1 METFYEVTPVE
12 RPIDCTV
19 EVPGSKSITN
29 RALLLAAL
37 AEGKT
42 TLEGALFS
50 DDVRCFLDSLKAM
63 GVSIEENEADK
74 RIRVIGTGGKIPNP
88 SGTIYVGSA
97 GTAARFLTAWVGLSG
112 AEYDI
117 TASEQME
124 NRPMQDLF
132 EALTKLGAKITY
144 LKAKDYLPVHIK
156 GIGTACETSEID
168 LDISKSTQYLS
179 ALLMA
184 APILASG
191 LTIRITSE
199 KKTGS
204 YVEITRRMM
213 HEFGVEA
220 AFDGECY
227 RVEAGSCYQT
237 PGTYQVEPDVSAAC
251 YFYAA
256 AAITGGSVT
265 VKNVRRDLMQ
275 GDIQFLDV
283 LKEMGCFLSDKPAG
297 LRVTGP
303 VPGRLKGISVDMND
317 FSDQAL
323 TLAAIAPYADS
334 MVEILNIEHTREQ
347 ECDRMRAI
355 SDNMRR
361 MHITCEE
368 SRDSIRIYPGKPEVA
383 EIETYNDHRV
393 AMAFTILGM
402 RAKDI
407 TIMNPE
413 CCKKTFPDFYK
424 VFETLDATDW

>member
-1 METFYEVTPVE
+1 MNFYEVQRIE

-19 EVPGSKSITN
+19 EVPGSKSVTN

-37 AEGKT
+37 SEGT
-42 TLEGALFS
+42 TVLEGALFS
-50 DDVRCFLDSLKAM
+50 EDVYCFLNSLKSM
-63 GVSIEENEADK
+63 GVSVTEDEAK
-74 RIRVIGTGGKIPNP
+74 KQIRVDGNGGRIPNP
-88 SGTIYVGSA
+88 TGTIYVGSA
-97 GTAARFLTAWVGLSG
+97 GTAARFLTAWIGLSDV
-112 AEYDI
+112 EYEI
-117 TASEQME
+117 TASGQME
-124 NRPMQDLF
+124 NRPMKELF
-132 EALTKLGAKITY
+132 EVLESLGAQITY
-144 LKAKDYLPVHIK
+144 LKTRDYLPVRIK
-156 GIGTACETSEID
+156 GVHVGSQPVKVS

-179 ALLMA
+179 ALLMV
-184 APILASG
+184 APLFEAG
-191 LTIRITSE
+191 LRVRITSE
-199 KKTGS
+199 KKSGS
-204 YVEITRRMM
+204 YVEITRKMM
-213 HEFGVEA
+213 EDFGIEA

-227 RVEAGSCYQT
+227 TVAPGSCYQM
-237 PGTYQVEPDVSAAC
+237 PDVYQVEPDVSSAC

-303 VPGRLKGISVDMND
+303 VPGRLKAVSVDMND

-323 TLAAIAPYADS
+323 TLAAIAPYADG
-334 MVEILNIEHTREQ
+334 MVEIRNVEHIRGQ

-361 MHITCEE
+361 MRITCEE
-368 SRDSIRIYPGKPEVA
+368 GRDSLRIYPGEPEVA
-383 EIETYNDHRV
+383 ELETYNDHRV
-393 AMAFTILGM
+393 AMAFSILGL

-413 CCKKTFPDFYK
+413 CCAKTFPDFYK
-424 VFETLDATDW
+424 VLETLDETDW